1 VRERERERA
10 RETFEGSKTTQCKLK
25 VCTFESITP
34 VTTLALDT
42 DVPIYQ
48 TIMRTLRQKH
58 FHEQSLHAHKPSLS
72 PVVY

>member
-1 VRERERERA
+1 VIERERERERERA
-10 RETFEGSKTTQCKLK
+10 RETSEGSKTTQCKLK

-48 TIMRTLRQKH
+48 TKA
-58 FHEQSLHAHKPSLS
+58 FP
-72 PVVY
+72 